1 MIPGSVAQV
10 EGLRGN
16 STLKPEERPCEY
28 VASGLGIYE
37 YSMYRN
43 AYIYRERERQRERER
58 ESVRGYVFVRAL

>member
-28 VASGLGIYE
+28 VASDLGIYE

-43 AYIYRERERQRERER
+43 AYIYRERETERER